1 MNAIARLIE
10 LLTLERLD
18 DGLFR
23 GESEDL
29 GFPQVFG
36 GQVIAQALSA
46 AMQVVKIK
54 RELHSCHAYFL
65 RAGDANYPIIY
76 ETEILRE
83 GNSFTVVSV
92 NAKQHNESLC
102 RVMASFQ
109 VAEMGFEHQV
119 KMPVV
124 PPPDHLFSENA
135 LIQSLALMLPS
146 PLREKFQ
153 AERAFDVRIKYP
165 NDPFN
170 GKKLPSEQVIWAKLN
185 GLEGKTGE
193 IAALDPRLQQ
203 CLIAYFSDFHC
214 ILTMLQPHER
224 GFMQQGLRIATLDHS
239 IWFHRNIDFKSWL
252 LFALQTP
259 NASGARGLTRGEV
272 FDEQGNLLMTY
283 QQEGLIR
290 EMRTES
296 TKEMN
301 A

>member
-1 MNAIARLIE
+1 MNALTRLLD

-46 AMQVVKIK
+46 AMQVVDIQ

-109 VAEMGFEHQV
+109 LAENGFEHQL
-119 KMPVV
+119 KMLDVAT
-124 PPPDHLFSENA
+124 PDALLSENA
-135 LIQSLALMLPS
+135 LIQSLALMLPA

-170 GKKLPSEQVIWAKLN
+170 GKKLPSEQVIWAKLK
-185 GLEGKTGE
+185 GIESLSAE
-193 IAALDPRLQQ
+193 IAELTPRLQQ
-203 CLIAYFSDFHC
+203 CLLAYFSDFHC

-224 GFMQQGLRIATLDHS
+224 GFMQQGIRIATLDHS
-239 IWFHRNIDFKSWL
+239 IWFHRKIDFKAWL

-272 FDEQGNLLMTY
+272 FDQQGNLVATY

-290 EMRTES
+290 DS
-296 TKEMN
+296 SHYPKL
-301 A
+301 